1 MMRRSTPATAT
12 LAAVLAAALLSACAP
27 LPPAAPDNA
36 RPQLPAQWST
46 AAEAGTAPIAAQWWQ
61 QLGDTQLN
69 ALVQQ
74 ALANNTDVLTAAARV
89 QEAQAN
95 LAATDAARS
104 PQLNATLGAQAGR
117 SLTVLGPSQSRNMQ
131 PGLQASWELDLWG
144 RLSQQSQA
152 AAARLQA
159 SQADRAAVQ
168 LTVAA
173 TTVQTYVGLRAL
185 QQQLAISQATVA
197 SREKALQLAQDQ
209 QRVGYI
215 SQLQVTQAQAE
226 HESVQQQV
234 QQLQWQVDKQLATLN
249 LLLGQAGG
257 NTALAA
263 APTQR
268 LQDLQL
274 PAVPSSMPSQLL
286 ERRPDIART
295 AALLAASDHQL
306 QAQRAAFLPQVNLS
320 ASVGSLLV
328 NSLNYNPLTVWS
340 LGGSLLAPLFN
351 GGRLQAQLDAAT
363 AQRDQAAYAYRGAV
377 LAAFADVESALTGTQ
392 RLAQQT
398 LHATQRR
405 DVLHQTLGYAH
416 DRYEAGYASYLEE
429 LDAQRNLY
437 AAELEVVRLH
447 QAELDNRVQLY
458 KALGGGWQAS
468 TEGDAGGAGGAT
480 PPSGP

>member
-1 MMRRSTPATAT
+1 M
-12 LAAVLAAALLSACAP
+12 
-27 LPPAAPDNA
+27 
-36 RPQLPAQWST
+36 
-46 AAEAGTAPIAAQWWQ
+46 
-61 QLGDTQLN
+61 
-69 ALVQQ
+69 
-74 ALANNTDVLTAAARV
+74 LTAAARV

-117 SLTVLGPSQSRNMQ
+117 SLGSFDPTHTRSVQ

-144 RLSQQSQA
+144 RLSQQSQT
-152 AAARLQA
+152 AAARVQA
-159 SQADRAAVQ
+159 SEADRAAVQ

-197 SREKALQLAQDQ
+197 SRAQALQLAQDQ

-226 HESVQQQV
+226 YESVQQQV
-234 QQLQWQVDKQLATLN
+234 QQLQWQIDKQLASLN

-257 NTALAA
+257 NAQLAA
-263 APTQR
+263 APATR

-274 PAVPSSMPSQLL
+274 PAVPASLPSQLL
-286 ERRPDIART
+286 ERRPDIAR
-295 AALLAASDHQL
+295 ASALLAASDHQL
-306 QAQRAAFLPQVNLS
+306 QAQRAAFLPQVSLS

-328 NSLNYNPLTVWS
+328 NALDYNPLTVWS

-458 KALGGGWQAS
+458 KALGGGWQPA
-468 TEGDAGGAGGAT
+468 DAA
-480 PPSGP
+480 PPPKP